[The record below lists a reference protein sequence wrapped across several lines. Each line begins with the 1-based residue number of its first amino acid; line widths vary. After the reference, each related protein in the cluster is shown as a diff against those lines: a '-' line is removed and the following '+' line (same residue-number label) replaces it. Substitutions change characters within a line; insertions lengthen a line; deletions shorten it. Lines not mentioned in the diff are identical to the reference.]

1 LIFGNLFQFLFTLVI
16 DFFLTIIDDHTRF
29 TWLFLM
35 KSKSETRVILTNFLA
50 YVHTHFNTNIQTP
63 RSDNGQEFNMSAFYQ
78 ENGIIH

>member
-1 LIFGNLFQFLFTLVI
+1 
-16 DFFLTIIDDHTRF
+16 
-29 TWLFLM
+29 M

-63 RSDNGQEFNMSAFYQ
+63 RSDNGQEFNMPAFYQ